1 MSGRIVGRYAASI
14 LLVIAWALV
23 NSWVGGASEDRTTLP
38 PGVVKAEDVRVR
50 RSYWLPGRILA
61 LVVPEDWTES
71 REPARTDAPRTI
83 TFGPPAGRA
92 FRVHVSVIPQ
102 SAERSPDVRAIVE
115 RSGRALLASA
125 VEDRLVVEELGG
137 AQVSGFFF
145 RLTDRAPKPDEYTYL
160 IQGALRLADLLLTF
174 TVLTNQPDAAEA
186 SAALEMLR
194 SAEASAGM

>member
-1 MSGRIVGRYAASI
+1 MSGRIAGRYAAGI

-23 NSWVGGASEDRTTLP
+23 NPGVGGASEDRTTLP

-50 RSYWLPGRILA
+50 RSYWLPGRRILA

-71 REPARTDAPRTI
+71 QEPARTDAPLTI
-83 TFGPPAGRA
+83 TFRPPPGRA
-92 FRVHVSVIPQ
+92 FRVLVGVIPQ

-115 RSGRALLASA
+115 RSGRALLTSA

-174 TVLTNQPDAAEA
+174 TVLT
-186 SAALEMLR
+186 
-194 SAEASAGM
+194 